1 MIAEGC
7 NSIFPMERLSVMG
20 LVEVLKHL
28 PELLSIRRAL
38 IRRFLADPPDLFI
51 GVDAPDFNLGLERRL
66 KRAGIPTI
74 HYVCPSVWAWRPK
87 RVKKIRQAT
96 DLVLSILP
104 FEREFLQEH
113 GVESSYVG
121 HPLADDIPLQVE
133 RGAARDDLKIP
144 REATVVALLPGSRV
158 SEIESHGSLF
168 LRAARI
174 CQERI
179 PGVRFLVPLVNTA
192 TERVFRKTLQSVAP
206 DLPLTVVMGNSRDV
220 MSAADALLLVSG
232 TATLEGALLK
242 RPMVVAYC
250 MHWLTHWILKTFNL
264 VRIPYI
270 SLANL
275 VAGEEIA
282 PEFIQHRATPEAL
295 AAAIIRILE
304 SPQRVAYLH
313 DRCQA
318 LHREMR
324 RDASRT
330 AAEAVLG
337 LLEKRGAC

>member
-7 NSIFPMERLSVMG
+7 HSIFPMERLSVMG

-28 PELLSIRRAL
+28 PELLSIRRTL

-66 KRAGIPTI
+66 KKAGIPTI

-104 FEREFLQEH
+104 FEGEFLRGH
-113 GVESSYVG
+113 GVASSYVG
-121 HPLADDIPLQVE
+121 HPLADDIPLQVD
-133 RGAARDDLKIP
+133 RDAARDSLNVP
-144 REATVVALLPGSRV
+144 REAVVVALLPGSRI
-158 SEIESHGSLF
+158 SEVESHGAVF

-174 CQERI
+174 LQGRI
-179 PGVRFLVPLVNTA
+179 PEIRFLVPLVNTA
-192 TERVFRKTLQSVAP
+192 TEQVFRGTLDGIAP
-206 DLPLTVVMGNSRDV
+206 DLPVTVVVGNSRDV
-220 MSAADALLLVSG
+220 MSAADVLLLVSG

-242 RPMVVAYC
+242 RPMLVAYR
-250 MHWLTHWILKTFNL
+250 MHWLTHWILKTFKL
-264 VRIPYI
+264 VNTPYI

-295 AAAIIRILE
+295 AAAIIKILE
-304 SPQRVAYLH
+304 SPQRVAYVH
-313 DRCQA
+313 ERCEA

-324 RDASRT
+324 RDASQT

-337 LLEKRGAC
+337 LLEAKGIR